1 MSAAEFDMV
10 IVGAGP
16 AGIAAAHEAVNVG
29 LTVCVVDEQDAPGG
43 QIYRDVERVAMERAH
58 DLDVLG
64 ADYKYGFGL
73 VDGLHASKVKHFA
86 GHTVWQIERDGT
98 VWCSDGNKA
107 KCIKGRRVMLA
118 TGAMERPVPVPG
130 WTLPGVMTAGAA
142 QILMKS
148 AGMVPSGPIAICG
161 SGPLLLLIAD
171 QLVRAGA
178 NIAVLAETTTFAD
191 YVRAAPHLLRALK
204 AFDYLQ
210 KGMAMRRRIKAAGV
224 KIVSGISALEVV
236 GSEKAEGVS
245 FKAGAKTH
253 RIDASTV
260 LLHQGVVPNTQ
271 ATRQLRLEHLWH
283 AQQHYWYPKT
293 GRHGSTEAA
302 AIYIAGDG
310 AGINGARAAEAAGRL
325 TALEVAC
332 SLDAISRE
340 NFDLKAAPWQSE
352 LDHHQAVRPLLDAMF
367 RPPAEILNPP
377 NDSTIVCRCEEVT
390 AGDIREA
397 ARLGAPGP
405 NQLKAFLRAGM
416 GPCQGRMCGLTV
428 TEVLAAAHGTSP
440 AQIGAY
446 RIRPPLKP
454 LSLAE
459 LADMEAGD
467 SDVTLGSPSSGP

>member
-1 MSAAEFDMV
+1 MSAPDYDIA
-10 IVGAGP
+10 IIGAGP
-16 AGIAAAHEAVNVG
+16 AGMAAAHEAVNVG
-29 LTVCVVDEQDAPGG
+29 LKVVIIDEQDAPGG
-43 QIYRDVERVAMERAH
+43 QIYRDVERVAMERRY

-64 ADYKYGFGL
+64 ADYKYGYGL
-73 VDGLHASKVKHFA
+73 VDGLQASKVTHLA
-86 GHTVWQIERDGT
+86 GHTVWQIERNGT
-98 VWCSDGNKA
+98 VWCSDGTKA
-107 KCIKGRRVMLA
+107 KQVNAKRVLLA

-148 AGMVPSGPIAICG
+148 AGMVPEGPVAICG

-178 NIAVLAETTTFAD
+178 KIAVVAETTSFAD
-191 YVRAAPHLLRALK
+191 YLRAAPHLLRALK
-204 AFDYLQ
+204 GSDYLR
-210 KGMAMRRRIKAAGV
+210 KGIAMRRRLKQAGV
-224 KIVSGISALEVV
+224 HVVSGISDLRVD
-236 GSEKAEGVS
+236 GSDKAEGVS
-245 FKAGAKTH
+245 FKTGGRT
-253 RIDASTV
+253 RSFDADTV

-283 AQQHYWYPKT
+283 EQQHYWYPKT
-293 GRHGSTEAA
+293 GRNGSTEVE

-325 TALEVAC
+325 TALEIAC
-332 SLDAISRE
+332 SLDAIDRAE
-340 NFDLKAAPWQSE
+340 FDLKSPPWLSE
-352 LDHHQAVRPLLDAMF
+352 LDHHQSVRPLLDAMF
-367 RPPAEILNPP
+367 PPPKEILNPP
-377 NDSTIVCRCEEVT
+377 DDATLVCRCEEIT
-390 AGDIREA
+390 AGDVRKA
-397 ARLGAPGP
+397 AKLGAPGP

-440 AQIGAY
+440 AEIGAY

-459 LADMEAGD
+459 LADMETGD
-467 SDVTLGSPSSGP
+467 GDVTLASPSSGP

>member
-1 MSAAEFDMV
+1 MSMTEFDIV

-16 AGIAAAHEAVNVG
+16 AGMAAAHEAVNVG
-29 LTVCVVDEQDAPGG
+29 LKVCVIDEQEAPGG

-73 VDGLHASKVKHFA
+73 VEGLHASKVRHLT

-98 VWCSDGNKA
+98 VWCADGKKA
-107 KCIKGRRVMLA
+107 KCIKGRRVLLA

-148 AGMVPSGPIAICG
+148 AGMVPSGPIAVCG

-178 NIAVLAETTTFAD
+178 NIAVVAETTSLAD

-204 AFDYLQ
+204 AADYLQ
-210 KGMAMRRRIKAAGV
+210 KGIAMRRRIKAASV
-224 KIVSGISALEVV
+224 KIVSGISALEVW
-236 GSEKAEGVS
+236 GNENAEGVS
-245 FKAGAKTH
+245 FTSGGKTH
-253 RIDASTV
+253 RVDASTV

-283 AQQHYWYPKT
+283 ETQRYWYPKT
-293 GRHGSTEAA
+293 GRNGATDVE

-310 AGINGARAAEAAGRL
+310 AGISGARAAEAAGRV
-325 TALEVAC
+325 TALEIAC
-332 SLDAISRE
+332 SLEAISRE
-340 NFDLKAAPWQSE
+340 NFELKAAPWLSE
-352 LDHHQAVRPLLDAMF
+352 LDHHEAVRPLLDALF
-367 RPPAEILNPP
+367 RPPADILNPP
-377 NDSTIVCRCEEVT
+377 GDATIVCRCEEVA
-390 AGDIREA
+390 AGDVRKA
-397 ARLGAPGP
+397 ASLGAPGP

-428 TEVLAAAHGTSP
+428 TEVLAAAHGKTP
-440 AQIGAY
+440 AEIGAY

-459 LADMEAGD
+459 LADMEAGE
-467 SDVTLGSPSSGP
+467 SEVTLGSPSSGP